1 MPKNVFLCRTVLLL
15 THKTKCKDLLYSVS
29 SPREC
34 KGCKS
39 KFKSKYLITAKRK
52 NMKVFLSSAQSLQC
66 SPCDLVKRQAFGL
79 CDRQQSIKKIEV
91 TK

>member
-1 MPKNVFLCRTVLLL
+1 MPKNVFLCRTVLL

-52 NMKVFLSSAQSLQC
+52 NMKVFLSSVQSL
-66 SPCDLVKRQAFGL
+66 PCDLVKRQAFGL